1 MAKRLSIRDI
11 AAELNISKTTI
22 SFILNGKAKEKRIS
36 DELADRV
43 IKYAAQRAYKPN
55 ELAKSLST
63 GKTMIIGLM
72 VENISDY
79 FFAQVAYHIEEL
91 AYKNG
96 YRIIYCST
104 DNDLYKTKGLIRLFR
119 ERHVDGYIITPP
131 SGIEKDIQELID
143 DGLPVVL
150 FDRYLKG
157 VDTSYVVLDNYK
169 GSYEASKYLI
179 GAGFKN
185 IAFVVL
191 DSDQVQMQDRR
202 EGYQQAMAESELPL
216 LIKAMAFNR
225 DFDHKV
231 KEMVKFIKMNPQI
244 DAIFFATNYL
254 AFSGIKAMSQLNIN
268 IPEDIAMVVFD
279 DHEVFNIY
287 SPSITAVA
295 QPIKKLAM
303 QSIHALLKMLDPKGD
318 SNKPEQVV
326 VPAELLVRDS
336 TKRNGV
342 F

>member
-11 AAELNISKTTI
+11 ASELNISKTTI

-36 DELADRV
+36 DELAERV
-43 IKYAAQRAYKPN
+43 VKYAAQREYKPN
-55 ELAKSLST
+55 QLAKSLST

-104 DNDLYKTKGLIRLFR
+104 DNDLQKTKGLIRLFR

-131 SGIEKDIQELID
+131 SGIENDIQELID

-157 VDTSYVVLDNYK
+157 VDSSYVVLDNFK
-169 GSYEASKYLI
+169 ASYDAAKYL
-179 GAGFKN
+179 AKKGFKN
-185 IAFVVL
+185 IAFLEL
-191 DSDQVQMQDRR
+191 DSNQVQMQDRR
-202 EGYQQAMAESELPL
+202 EGYQKALAECDLPL
-216 LIKAMAFNR
+216 LIKAIPFNS
-225 DFDHKV
+225 DFDNKV
-231 KEMVKFIKMNPQI
+231 KEMVKFIKKNPQI

-254 AFSGIKAMSQLNIN
+254 SFSGIKAMNQLKIH
-268 IPEDIAMVVFD
+268 IPDGIAIVAFD

-295 QPIKKLAM
+295 QPIKKLAL
-303 QSIHALLKMLDPKGD
+303 QSINVLLNMLNAKGD
-318 SNKPEQVV
+318 SKKTEKIEV
-326 VPAELLVRDS
+326 AAKLIVRDS
-336 TKRNGV
+336 TKRT
-342 F
+342 